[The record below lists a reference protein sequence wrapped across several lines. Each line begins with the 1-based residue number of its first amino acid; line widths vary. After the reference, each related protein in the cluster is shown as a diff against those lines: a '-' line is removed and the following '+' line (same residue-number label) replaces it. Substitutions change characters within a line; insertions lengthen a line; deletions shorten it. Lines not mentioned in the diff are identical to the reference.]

1 MNFKGLL
8 SSGKSTTN
16 YTLKRKL
23 HIVVEQY
30 IAKFWWQ
37 TG

>member
-16 YTLKRKL
+16 YTLKKKL
-23 HIVVEQY
+23 HTEAERCIVR
-30 IAKFWWQ
+30 FWLQ
-37 TG
+37 TD